1 MKKGGG
7 GYLKQHQREKEVK
20 ESEKWIEPRNE
31 QICRYIIFSEGGKA
45 DELKKSFIHDPCCSV
60 MHDAFRD

>member
-1 MKKGGG
+1 VAIIPSDIKG
-7 GYLKQHQREKEVK
+7 KKEVN

-45 DELKKSFIHDPCCSV
+45 DELKKSFIHDPCVLSCMTLS
-60 MHDAFRD
+60 